1 MRHKWGIFDSDFEE
15 KGVEGFQQFCE
26 IVLEAHA
33 KNFHGV
39 SLEVLMWNVPFQTL
53 KRSDY

>member
-1 MRHKWGIFDSDFEE
+1 MRHKWGISDSDFEE

-53 KRSDY
+53 KRSDN